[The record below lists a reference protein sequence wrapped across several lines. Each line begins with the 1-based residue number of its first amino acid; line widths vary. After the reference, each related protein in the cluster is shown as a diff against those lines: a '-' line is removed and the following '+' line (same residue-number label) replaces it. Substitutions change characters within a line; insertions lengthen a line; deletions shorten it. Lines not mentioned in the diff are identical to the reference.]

1 MELQRL
7 GEKYRTDKATFHKY
21 CDFYQQHLP
30 PRTNKLNLLEIGVK
44 DGASL
49 RMWSEWFVNPLSNI
63 VGIDINPPIPHHNE
77 DFIVYQ
83 MDATDLVA
91 LYGLTKRNH
100 FNIVIDD
107 GSHMTSHQQKTFFY
121 FVADMLP
128 GDIYIIEDIHT
139 SDWPQYR
146 DTEID
151 TETFVRQLVGRW
163 PIHIFQNPDH
173 PGDSRTMLIK
183 KP

>member
-1 MELQRL
+1 MTLQQL
-7 GEKYRTDKATFHKY
+7 GEKYGTDKATYHRY

-30 PRTNKLNLLEIGVK
+30 NRNDIAMLLEIGVK

-49 RMWSEWFVNPLSNI
+49 RMWSEWFWNPFSNI
-63 VGIDINPPIPHHNE
+63 VGIDINKPIPTHNE
-77 DFIVYQ
+77 KFIVFQ

-100 FNIVIDD
+100 FNIIIDD
-107 GSHMTSHQQKTFFY
+107 GSHLTSHQQKTFFY
-121 FVADMLP
+121 FLADMQP

-139 SDWPQYR
+139 SEWAQFHDAPET
-146 DTEID
+146 TEN
-151 TETFVRQLVGRW
+151 FVRSLVSNW
-163 PIHIFQNPDH
+163 QIDVWQNPDH
-173 PGDSRTMLIK
+173 PNDSKTMLIK